1 MLDHVSFKTLK
12 YHVLLSIFKVLNI
25 TWPNMSTMGSAF
37 LGAVQHDDLRNFVFL
52 ISNLTLFA
60 STPASMLNF
69 NETPYWEN
77 APPRPRPPSMLG

>member
-1 MLDHVSFKTLK
+1 
-12 YHVLLSIFKVLNI
+12 
-25 TWPNMSTMGSAF
+25 MSTMGAAF